1 MDKSL
6 SKPTTPQ
13 PLPLRGLRPEQ
24 YLGDALPAI
33 HLVRTSWMVR
43 LIGKFTFVLLVISLV
58 AMFALP
64 WQQTSRGQGTVVALN
79 PQQRPQIV
87 GSQQDGVV
95 KQVRPE
101 LREGSM
107 VKKDE
112 PILEIEPFAPDEV
125 NQIRS
130 QITQLNLKLEA
141 SKNSLSLHNQ
151 IIEQTQ
157 LGGIA
162 QLSSAEKEVE
172 AARQKLDQ
180 QKKEVDVLTAELK
193 QKTYEWEQ
201 VKNLFPKGLVSE
213 LEYNEKR
220 NGWEQAQSKLKKG
233 EAQVQEFQST
243 LSAKEKDLESKVNL
257 VDIKNREAKSKAQ
270 EELGKIASTE
280 KEISEMQVKLGSL
293 GRLTITSPV
302 DGLLHEIDGI
312 EGSKTVKKGDAL
324 FTVVPQATDL
334 AVLISVAGRDMPLVH
349 VGDKVRLQFQGWPA
363 VQFVGWP
370 SVAVGTFGGII
381 SSLSPTDD
389 SKGNFSVLVVPDPE
403 EPAWPDNRYLRQ
415 GVRASGWILLKRVS
429 LGYEIWRQLNGFPP
443 VISEQE
449 PDKAKDKSDKGFEG
463 KSKIK
468 LPK

>member
-1 MDKSL
+1 MNSSL
-6 SKPTTPQ
+6 SNTTSHQ
-13 PLPLRGLRPEQ
+13 PLPLQGLRPQQ

-33 HLVRTSWMVR
+33 HLVRTSWLVR
-43 LIGKFTFVLLVISLV
+43 LIGKITFVLLVFSLV

-79 PQQRPQIV
+79 PQQRPQVV

-95 KQVRPE
+95 KKVWPN
-101 LREGSM
+101 LREGSK
-107 VKKDE
+107 VKKDD

-125 NQIRS
+125 NQINA
-130 QITQLNLKLEA
+130 QIAQLNAKLLA
-141 SKNSLSLHNQ
+141 SQTSLTLYNE
-151 IIEQTQ
+151 IIKQTE
-157 LGGIA
+157 LGGMA

-180 QKKEVDVLTAELK
+180 QKKEVEVLTAELT

-201 VKNLFPKGLVSE
+201 SKNLFPKGLVSE

-220 NGWEQAQSKLKKG
+220 NGWEQAKSKLKKG
-233 EAQVQEFQST
+233 EAAVQEFQST
-243 LSAKEKDLESKVNL
+243 LSSKEKDLESKGNM
-257 VDIKNREAKSKAQ
+257 VDVKNRESKSKAQ
-270 EELGKIASTE
+270 EELGKIATIE
-280 KEISEMQVKLGSL
+280 KEKSELEVKLNGL
-293 GRLTITSPV
+293 GRLTIKSPV
-302 DGLLHEIDGI
+302 EGLLHEIDGI

-324 FTVVPQATDL
+324 FTVVPEATDL
-334 AVLISVAGRDMPLVH
+334 AVLVSVAGRDMPLVH

-370 SVAVGTFGGII
+370 SVAVGTFGGKIA
-381 SSLSPTDD
+381 SLSPTDD

-415 GVRASGWILLKRVS
+415 GVRASGWVLLNRVS

-449 PDKAKDKSDKGFEG
+449 PDKAKEKSEGFEG